1 MGDGMAIQVIWL
13 ILIIAAVFLYMLT
26 GNLLWKAAYLIFVC
40 YVPVVLFFFPGGFFP
55 VAECSVEEKSMIA
68 VVTLETLLFIF
79 LYHFCVWL
87 KMEEKEIPEETI
99 LWLLTPI
106 SISIGLFYGFY
117 VVTDSSILFCLTV
130 CVICPVVFLQQFA
143 AHTAMQWKKE
153 NWLARF
159 RAVKMSG
166 RIVFVMALFNLAV
179 LFCFF
184 AGNRF
189 SLWCALFLVY
199 SQLCLILY
207 RMCCLLERKGQTLHG
222 MLLWVL
228 VYLIFGII
236 MICNLHMEMNGNLM
250 WVIKIILG
258 IVVPGA
264 FLAGSLVRIG
274 KHWKAG

>member
-13 ILIIAAVFLYMLT
+13 ILIIAAIFLYMLT

-87 KMEEKEIPEETI
+87 KMEEKE
-99 LWLLTPI
+99 
-106 SISIGLFYGFY
+106 
-117 VVTDSSILFCLTV
+117 
-130 CVICPVVFLQQFA
+130 FA

-236 MICNLHMEMNGNLM
+236 MICNLHMEMNKNLM

-258 IVVPGA
+258 MVVPGA
-264 FLAGSLVRIG
+264 LLASSLVRIG